1 MAANTRFVTGVH
13 ILVILS
19 QTDALK
25 TSSDLADELHT
36 NPVVVRRIL
45 SSLQRAKLIVSHKGP
60 SGGSKLTKPS
70 KSITLADVHRALDT
84 DTKLNL
90 PKSSGAVA
98 SKVHGAIS
106 KAYRDCHRAFE
117 TELAGVTLAQLLK
130 RAQKAVRA

>member
-19 QTDALK
+19 QSDALK
-25 TSSDLADELHT
+25 TSSDLAEELDT

-45 SSLQRAKLIVSHKGP
+45 SSLQQAQLIVSHKGP
-60 SGGSKLTKPS
+60 SGGSKLVRPAKAIS
-70 KSITLADVHRALDT
+70 LADVHRALDSS
-84 DTKLNL
+84 KGPNL

-98 SKVHGAIS
+98 SKVHAAIG

-117 TELAGVTLAQLLK
+117 GELEQVSIAQLLK
-130 RAQKAVRA
+130 RSQRAR